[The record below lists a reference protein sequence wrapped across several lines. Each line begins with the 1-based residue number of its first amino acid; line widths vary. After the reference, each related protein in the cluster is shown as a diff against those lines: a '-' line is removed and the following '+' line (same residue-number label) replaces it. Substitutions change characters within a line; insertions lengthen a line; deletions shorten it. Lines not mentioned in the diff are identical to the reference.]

1 MAIRRKHVTRGWRAA
16 IAALIGSVLVLASAQ
31 SPAQAAETD
40 WSSFDANQA
49 RVLSGVYSATIN
61 GATYD
66 VVRGTDNNI
75 WFRYNGGRWNPLGGD
90 NASRTTSPPRIIEFP
105 PGRAMTVI
113 RGLDGE
119 IWYSQVN
126 SGSANFWTSWTR
138 FPAGARAIGSP
149 MVSVVP
155 GTGTLFIEAPNANR
169 RINLML
175 AWNRN
180 GQIQPGR
187 TWDLDGYAL
196 LGTNATDIEGN
207 SQIVLNGL
215 DYNNEEVTRSYF
227 TGTDHHV
234 WTETR
239 VGDTVRDLHEVNGGA
254 ECVSGVG
261 AARLGNQTTVVRP
274 GQPGYSEQQRVLLA
288 CIGNDGYVWETQ
300 SSDGGRTFDGWR
312 HPAGMLAPSSSTP
325 AVNPSNNSWTLN
337 VRWNGAR
344 STAFPDNAAVA
355 KRIN

>member
-1 MAIRRKHVTRGWRAA
+1 MAIRRKHVTRGWRAVVA
-16 IAALIGSVLVLASAQ
+16 TLIGSVLVLAGAQ
-31 SPAQAAETD
+31 SPAHAAETE

-49 RVLSGVYSATIN
+49 RVLSGVYSVTIN

-66 VVRGTDNNI
+66 VTEGTDHNI
-75 WFRYNGGRWNPLGGD
+75 WFRYNGGRWNPLGGF
-90 NASRTTSPPRIIEFP
+90 NESRTSSPPRIVEFP
-105 PGRAMTVI
+105 PGRAMAVI

-138 FPAGARAIGSP
+138 LPSGARALGSP
-149 MVSVVP
+149 MVTVIPSA
-155 GTGTLFIEAPNANR
+155 GALSIEVANANR
-169 RINLML
+169 QINTMSL
-175 AWNRN
+175 WDRN
-180 GQIQPGR
+180 GQISPNDH
-187 TWDLDGYAL
+187 WAIEPYAL

-207 SQIVLNGL
+207 SQIAIYGDAYYRAVNQ
-215 DYNNEEVTRSYF
+215 TYF

-234 WTETR
+234 WNMTLTPEYTIL
-239 VGDTVRDLHEVNGGA
+239 DLHEVDGGA
-254 ECVSGVG
+254 ECISGVG
-261 AARLGNQTTVVRP
+261 AARLGNQSTVVGP
-274 GQPGYSEQQRVLLA
+274 GQPGYAEQQRVLLS

-300 SSDGGRTFDGWR
+300 SSDGGRTFNGWR

-325 AVNPSNNSWTLN
+325 AVNPSNNSWSLN

-344 STAFPDNAAVA
+344 STAFPDNAVVA